1 MFDALETIAR
11 KHLENFTLVDE
22 DNRVV
27 IETTDIV
34 PKETLFVLLEHI
46 ASEQRLLGILPV
58 NTPIALR
65 CENRTHLIEFPLRKG
80 IGKYQR
86 RKMAQDLKQFNR
98 ETRLQELQNNIRNL
112 RTNTVNTVK
121 TKTKNVF
128 KNNKLTE
135 LREVSKLRSNSST
148 IKLGSIPE
156 TPDITEPIPM
166 QFNHKGL
173 FIGYL
178 KDMELQPNF
187 DHTDIE
193 GARFF
198 FIKNNIEYFIDTP
211 INITSGNLYHEL
223 QKATAAT
230 SEDGSNL
237 ELGTGTKVMIQKT
250 QDNNYIVK
258 IKKKI

>member
-1 MFDALETIAR
+1 MFDALEMIAS

-27 IETTDIV
+27 IETNEMV
-34 PKETLFVLLEHI
+34 PKEILFVLLEHI
-46 ASEQRLLGILPV
+46 SSEQRLLGILPV

-65 CENRTHLIEFPLRKG
+65 CENRTHTIEFPLRKG
-80 IGKYQR
+80 LGKYQK

-98 ETRLQELQNNIRNL
+98 ETRLQELQDNIKNL
-112 RTNTVNTVK
+112 RTNAVSTIK
-121 TKTKNVF
+121 TKTTSVF
-128 KNNKLTE
+128 KNNKITE
-135 LREVSKLRSNSST
+135 IRQVSKLRSNSNK
-148 IKLGSIPE
+148 IKLGSIQE
-156 TPDITEPIPM
+156 TPDEAEPIPM
-166 QFNHKGL
+166 QFNHKGV
-173 FIGYL
+173 FVGYL

-211 INITSGNLYHEL
+211 INITSGNLYYEL

-230 SEDGSNL
+230 GEDGHNL
-237 ELGTGTKVMIQKT
+237 ELGAGTKVMIQKT